1 MTRWSFVDVFKRWKL
16 EKSTSLNG
24 WDILTPEVQD
34 FLGGPEANKKCSQLL
49 CQKCKCFKRSIDGDS
64 EDLRLSTQFQEY
76 IDNLSSSEEESEES
90 DLDFNPDFF
99 DDYFSSEVTD
109 DTMF

>member
-1 MTRWSFVDVFKRWKL
+1 MRCKCK
-16 EKSTSLNG
+16 KS
-24 WDILTPEVQD
+24 
-34 FLGGPEANKKCSQLL
+34 PEANKKCSQLL
-49 CQKCKCFKRSIDGDS
+49 CRKCKCFKRSIDGDS

-90 DLDFNPDFF
+90 DLDFDPDFF